1 MTEPKAADYERLTEL
16 AELELELVADG
27 RLEEVGELAAQR
39 AELIGRLPATPPS
52 WAAPALERAAIMQR
66 RVMIEL
72 TRRREAVL
80 LELET
85 VERARRMA
93 NGYAP
98 ARRSGVRVQA
108 SA

>member
-1 MTEPKAADYERLTEL
+1 VSAPIAADYERLAAL
-16 AELELELVADG
+16 AEHELELVGEGQLDQLDELVAE
-27 RLEEVGELAAQR
+27 RGELIA
-39 AELIGRLPATPPS
+39 RLPSAPPD
-52 WAAPALERAAIMQR
+52 WAAPALERAALMQR

-80 LELET
+80 LELAT

-93 NGYAP
+93 SGYAP
-98 ARRSGVRVQA
+98 PRHNGARVHT